1 MSAKVKVVGEGLGG
15 AAGVLL
21 DRFGVGSRSSSYGYV
36 TLYETNAAGGFGP
49 IVRTWEVPGNFSTTP
64 IVGVVTLAANQ
75 LYRIVVRSLASID
88 LRSPP
93 TLEQYSYMFVDPQLS
108 LTTPEADAEL
118 VVSQNLPEA
127 LPEPGSAPL
136 VAAAALA
143 FQALARRWRL
153 SGAGSPR

>member
-1 MSAKVKVVGEGLGG
+1 M
-15 AAGVLL
+15 
-21 DRFGVGSRSSSYGYV
+21 
-36 TLYETNAAGGFGP
+36 TLT
-49 IVRTWEVPGNFSTTP
+49 
-64 IVGVVTLAANQ
+64 ANQ

-93 TLEQYSYMFVDPQLS
+93 TLEQCSYMFVDPQIS
-108 LTTPEADAEL
+108 LTTPEVDAEL

-136 VAAAALA
+136 AAAAALA